1 MIPFFRTHSLTL
13 GSPSHHPHCQS
24 FGVQQLEVVIEK
36 LILTEPPMSIITD
49 LHYPTTPPFL
59 TYPTTV
65 SLLTL
70 ASKRSLKLDTSM
82 RDTFSA
88 KFPFDILMSDSG
100 TAAYCCP
107 LRCSG
112 LPSAYGGNR
121 LHPPE
126 ANLNFFFFY
135 IGKIPSRSIR
145 SSPGTQSGFADP
157 LLD

>member
-1 MIPFFRTHSLTL
+1 
-13 GSPSHHPHCQS
+13 
-24 FGVQQLEVVIEK
+24 
-36 LILTEPPMSIITD
+36 
-49 LHYPTTPPFL
+49 
-59 TYPTTV
+59 
-65 SLLTL
+65 
-70 ASKRSLKLDTSM
+70 M

-126 ANLNFFFFY
+126 ANLNFFFLH
-135 IGKIPSRSIR
+135 RE
-145 SSPGTQSGFADP
+145 DP
-157 LLD
+157 FQVYPLQPWNPIWIC